1 MDLEDAG
8 PHPAAVPPDPPE
20 SFDPSGADPDPLQ
33 RFQRW
38 WDQARAVASSP
49 DVADSMVLATADR
62 EGRPS
67 ARMVIL
73 RGFDRRGLVFFTN
86 YESPKARDLIENPR
100 AAVVLYWPE
109 ANRQVHV
116 TGTTRML
123 PREESEAYFQKRPPG
138 HRLAAWA
145 SPQSEVIP
153 GREVLERRF
162 EEARARFS
170 RDVPL
175 PPFWGGFRVEPQ
187 VIEFWQGRENRLHDR
202 VRYTR
207 RDDRWVIERLAP

>member
-1 MDLEDAG
+1 MADEDL
-8 PHPAAVPPDPPE
+8 AVPPDPPE
-20 SFDPSGADPDPLQ
+20 TFDPSGAEPDPLA

-38 WDQARAVASSP
+38 WDQAKAVALSP
-49 DVADSMVLATADR
+49 EVADSMFLATADR

-73 RGFDRRGLVFFTN
+73 RGFDGNGFVFFTN
-86 YESPKARDLIENPR
+86 YESPKARELIENPR
-100 AAVVLYWPE
+100 AALVFYW
-109 ANRQVHV
+109 ADAHRQVRV
-116 TGTTRML
+116 TGPTQIL
-123 PREESEAYFQKRPPG
+123 SREESDSYFRQRPPD

-153 GREVLERRF
+153 GRAALERRF

-170 RDVPL
+170 DDIPL
-175 PPFWGGFRVEPQ
+175 PPFWGGFRVEPE
-187 VIEFWQGRENRLHDR
+187 VIEFWQGREDRLHDR

-207 RDDRWVIERLAP
+207 QDEGWVTERLAP

>member
-8 PHPAAVPPDPPE
+8 APPAAVPPDPPE
-20 SFDPSGADPDPLQ
+20 SFDPSGADPDPLR

-38 WDQARAVASSP
+38 WEQARAVAPSP
-49 DVADSMVLATADR
+49 DIADSMALATADQ

-67 ARMVIL
+67 VRMVIL
-73 RGFDRRGLVFFTN
+73 RAFDRRGLVFFTN
-86 YESPKARDLIENPR
+86 YESPKALDLTENPR
-100 AAVVLYWPE
+100 AAVVLNWPE
-109 ANRQVHV
+109 AHRQVRI

-123 PREESEAYFQKRPPG
+123 SREESESYFRQRPPG

-153 GREVLERRF
+153 GREVLEQRF
-162 EEARARFS
+162 EEVRARFS
-170 RDVPL
+170 DDVPL
-175 PPFWGGFRVEPQ
+175 PPFWGGIRVEPH
-187 VIEFWQGRENRLHDR
+187 VMEFWQGRENRLHDR

-207 RDDRWVIERLAP
+207 GDDGWVIERLAP

>member
-1 MDLEDAG
+1 MADEDL
-8 PHPAAVPPDPPE
+8 AVPPDPPE
-20 SFDPSGADPDPLQ
+20 TFDPSGAEPDPLA

-38 WDQARAVASSP
+38 WDQAKAVALSP
-49 DVADSMVLATADR
+49 EVADSMFLATADR

-73 RGFDRRGLVFFTN
+73 RGFDGNGFVFFTN
-86 YESPKARDLIENPR
+86 YESPKARELIENPR
-100 AAVVLYWPE
+100 AALVFYW
-109 ANRQVHV
+109 ADAHRQVRV
-116 TGTTRML
+116 TGPTQIL
-123 PREESEAYFQKRPPG
+123 SREESDSYFRQRPPG

-153 GREVLERRF
+153 GRAALERRF

-170 RDVPL
+170 DDIPL
-175 PPFWGGFRVEPQ
+175 PPFWGGFRVEPE
-187 VIEFWQGRENRLHDR
+187 VIEFWQGREDRLHDR

-207 RDDRWVIERLAP
+207 QDEGWVTERLAP